1 MVTVK
6 GAVSQMTASEKKLQP
21 LSAEEWEVAEEY
33 VKIFKPFKVA
43 TAVMSASRYPT
54 ISMVIPE
61 LNKLKYCLTTGAVQS
76 NSMPTLNEDLLASIH
91 RRWPNYETKSV
102 YAVSTIVDPRYK
114 DCGFEDTSAS
124 DYAKSLV
131 LKEMMLNVDRQVQ
144 LQREAEQCIPG
155 QSTSPYL

>member
-1 MVTVK
+1 
-6 GAVSQMTASEKKLQP
+6 
-21 LSAEEWEVAEEY
+21 
-33 VKIFKPFKVA
+33 
-43 TAVMSASRYPT
+43 
-54 ISMVIPE
+54 
-61 LNKLKYCLTTGAVQS
+61 
-76 NSMPTLNEDLLASIH
+76 MPTLNEDLLASIH

-144 LQREAEQCIPG
+144 LQREDEQCIPG
-155 QSTSPYL
+155 QSISKSSKYKVLCLTHKSLRLVTHLISAPFSHSHLIVLLALHLLSHVIALLSLLV